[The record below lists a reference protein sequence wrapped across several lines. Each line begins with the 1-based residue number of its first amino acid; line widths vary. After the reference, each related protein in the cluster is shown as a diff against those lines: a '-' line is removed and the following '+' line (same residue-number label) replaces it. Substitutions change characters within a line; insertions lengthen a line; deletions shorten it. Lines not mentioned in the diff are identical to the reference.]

1 MISPHYPI
9 LSAMKFFFRIS
20 CLFLLG
26 YTPVVFAQETL
37 LEAPNE
43 AVYRLQPPIVSIVN
57 DVRPTVPKHTP
68 QPVRKWDIR
77 KKTPRDEVR
86 IFIDPVVEVQ
96 PNLEAVQSV
105 RLMRDETNP
114 VPDEN
119 VADASN
125 WVVGRQLTLVETM
138 TDQKFRRSV
147 TMLGGKG
154 GVLCSC
160 VLFARTLVPALP
172 YGLHNYRDKLDI
184 INSQMPEV
192 GHVAIMKSPS
202 GLGHVAVIKSVNED
216 GSLTIEEGN
225 FRRCKRNIRTDM
237 PERMNIK
244 GYFDPNS

>member
-1 MISPHYPI
+1 
-9 LSAMKFFFRIS
+9 MKFFFRLS

-26 YTPVVFAQETL
+26 YSPCLFAQETL
-37 LEAPNE
+37 LETPQE
-43 AVYRLQPPIVSIVN
+43 AVSRLQPPIITIVN

-68 QPVRKWDIR
+68 KPIRKWDIR
-77 KKTPRDEVR
+77 KKTPREEVR
-86 IFIDPVVEVQ
+86 IFIDPVVDVQ
-96 PNLEAVQSV
+96 PNLEAAQSV

-114 VPDEN
+114 VLDEN
-119 VADASN
+119 VDETPN
-125 WVVGRQLTLVETM
+125 WVVGRQLTLAETK
-138 TDQKFRRSV
+138 TEHKFRRSV

-184 INSQMPEV
+184 INSQTPAV

-237 PERMNIK
+237 PEKMNIK